1 MYKVSVIIPVYN
13 VGRYIEKCA
22 RSLFEQSLDDIE
34 YIFVDDC
41 SPDNSLSIV
50 KSVSEDYPK
59 RKNNIKYLVHDKN
72 RGLTTTRNTGLAV
85 ATGEFIAH
93 CDSDDWVDVAMY
105 EKLYNHAVEE
115 NADVCFSNF
124 NFVYGNRLET
134 YECTSVYVDKIQTI
148 NAYIGSG
155 WTVLWNMIAR
165 RKLYTEHQLKSPEN
179 ISYCEDFHLSVRL
192 FHYAKKIVKIDEP
205 LYYYNQMNI
214 YSIMH
219 GFNKK
224 YESDERWVYL
234 DTISFLKD
242 KNVYDK
248 YKQTMCWRVLK
259 ATQDAAVYIDRYN
272 EFLLLYPESHKYI
285 WSCPFDVNLK
295 SKVIMSLLAFY
306 PLRFVGVLIIWLR
319 KILQR

>member
-1 MYKVSVIIPVYN
+1 MKYKVSVIIPVYN

-50 KSVSEDYPK
+50 KFVSEDYPK

-124 NFVYGNRLET
+124 NFVYGNRSET
-134 YECTSVYVDKIQTI
+134 YECTSVYVDKISKQKKLLSFRI
-148 NAYIGSG
+148 NSKVENYDAPIIERQQPPVESWLRAFYDAEYIITDS
-155 WTVLWNMIAR
+155 
-165 RKLYTEHQLKSPEN
+165 
-179 ISYCEDFHLSVRL
+179 FHACVFSIL
-192 FHYAKKIVKIDEP
+192 FHKPFICI
-205 LYYYNQMNI
+205 
-214 YSIMH
+214 
-219 GFNKK
+219 GNKARGMSRFDSLLSAFDLCDRLVDI
-224 YESDERWVYL
+224 EGISDYV
-234 DTISFLKD
+234 D
-242 KNVYDK
+242 KEIEWEHVD
-248 YKQTMCWRVLK
+248 RVLMQK
-259 ATQDAAVYIDRYN
+259 RQEA
-272 EFLLLYPESHKYI
+272 LKY
-285 WSCPFDVNLK
+285 L
-295 SKVIMSLLAFY
+295 
-306 PLRFVGVLIIWLR
+306 GQT
-319 KILQR
+319 LQN

>member
-1 MYKVSVIIPVYN
+1 MKYKVSVIIPVYN
-13 VGRYIEKCA
+13 VGRCVEKCA

-124 NFVYGNRLET
+124 NFVYGNRSET

-192 FHYAKKIVKIDEP
+192 FHYAQKIVKIDEP
-205 LYYYNQMNI
+205 LYYYNQMNV

-224 YESDERWVYL
+224 DGS
-234 DTISFLKD
+234 I
-242 KNVYDK
+242 
-248 YKQTMCWRVLK
+248 
-259 ATQDAAVYIDRYN
+259 
-272 EFLLLYPESHKYI
+272 
-285 WSCPFDVNLK
+285 
-295 SKVIMSLLAFY
+295 
-306 PLRFVGVLIIWLR
+306 
-319 KILQR
+319 